1 MLQAGLL
8 NPSLLYCLLLAC
20 ASHTSMT
27 LVTLPSSHIC
37 SSGIQMATFHLKIL
51 YTSRAILPQDLG
63 SSFTSHP
70 AMSQSFLWLS
80 PFIHP
85 VYAKSPLATLFF
97 LLPQTQTTT
106 NPSDLAP
113 KPQFLS
119 ELGVW
124 LSGKLACTRLALM
137 SSVFPTLPRSVPNCY
152 LLPTALQGP
161 SHCLSTVTLAL

>member
-1 MLQAGLL
+1 
-8 NPSLLYCLLLAC
+8 
-20 ASHTSMT
+20 
-27 LVTLPSSHIC
+27 
-37 SSGIQMATFHLKIL
+37 
-51 YTSRAILPQDLG
+51 
-63 SSFTSHP
+63 
-70 AMSQSFLWLS
+70 MSQSFLWLS

-85 VYAKSPLATLFF
+85 VYPKSPLATLFF

-113 KPQFLS
+113 KPQFFS